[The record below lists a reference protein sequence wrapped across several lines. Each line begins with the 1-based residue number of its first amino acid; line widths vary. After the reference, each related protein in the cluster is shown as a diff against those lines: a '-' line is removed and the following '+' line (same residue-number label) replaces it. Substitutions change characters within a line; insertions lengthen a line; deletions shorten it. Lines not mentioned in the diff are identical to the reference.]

1 MKQNPIKREAIEHLY
16 AYSAIKGALMS
27 GEDEQEERE
36 EIESAAFGQAR
47 EGPPAKTGANS
58 DVTLRTVMVRIAGK
72 TRRIAADARALLW
85 VEAIESAWAE
95 LLTYEPEIAE
105 LMEMTFHLRSGEGR
119 RGGRMYVQAQVC
131 AKLHISDRTYYA
143 WRNMAVNTVIY
154 HYTTAQR
161 KIIESN
167 LQQIF

>member
-1 MKQNPIKREAIEHLY
+1 MKQNPIRHEAIQHLY

-27 GEDEQEERE
+27 GEDEATERE

-47 EGPPAKTGANS
+47 EGPPARTGANS

-72 TRRIAADARALLW
+72 AHKIAVDTKARLW
-85 VEAIESAWAE
+85 IDAIESAWAE

-105 LMEMTFHLRSGEGR
+105 LMEQTFHLRSNANSR
-119 RGGRMYVQAQVC
+119 RGRMYIQSQIC
-131 AKLHISDRTYYA
+131 DKLHISDRTYYS
-143 WRNMAVNTVIY
+143 WRNLAINTVIY
-154 HYTTAQR
+154 HYTTAQQ
-161 KIIESN
+161 KIIDAH

>member
-27 GEDEQEERE
+27 GEDEAAERE
-36 EIESAAFGQAR
+36 E
-47 EGPPAKTGANS
+47 
-58 DVTLRTVMVRIAGK
+58 
-72 TRRIAADARALLW
+72 
-85 VEAIESAWAE
+85 IESAWAE

-105 LMEMTFHLRSGEGR
+105 LMEMTFHLRSGEGKR
-119 RGGRMYVQAQVC
+119 SGRMYVQARGC
-131 AKLHISDRTYYA
+131 DKLHISDRTYYA
-143 WRNMAVNTVIY
+143 WRNLAVNTVIY

-161 KIIESN
+161 KIIDTY

>member
-27 GEDEQEERE
+27 GEDEAAERE

-72 TRRIAADARALLW
+72 AHKIAVDTKARLW
-85 VEAIESAWAE
+85 INAIESAWAE

-105 LMEMTFHLRSGEGR
+105 LMEMTFHLRSGEGKR
-119 RGGRMYVQAQVC
+119 SGRMYVQARVC
-131 AKLHISDRTYYA
+131 DKLHISDRTYYA
-143 WRNMAVNTVIY
+143 WRNLAVNTVIY

-161 KIIESN
+161 KIIDTY